1 MDESYF
7 DNGNPLQN
15 TTFLFQKKKAPT
27 IKNNFFLNCT
37 HYSPFVVHHVTQLIP
52 IHPVLYISAYDSY

>member
-15 TTFLFQKKKAPT
+15 TTFLFKKKEAPT
-27 IKNNFFLNCT
+27 IKNNFFLKVHTLQPFCCASCNSINSN
-37 HYSPFVVHHVTQLIP
+37 SPRTLHICL
-52 IHPVLYISAYDSY
+52 